1 MGLILKLGTGMVAR
15 FLGLL
20 AEHLAQWLF
29 QQVSE
34 GADDTGYSFSQLQ
47 QFARW
52 FLRML
57 AGQLG
62 GRSRHH
68 FSEYE
73 EDHEP
78 GLYGAR

>member
-1 MGLILKLGTGMVAR
+1 MGLLLKLATGMGAR

-34 GADDTGYSFSQLQ
+34 GADEAAYSLSQLH
-47 QFARW
+47 QFSRW

-57 AGQLG
+57 AGQLC
-62 GRSRHH
+62 GRSRHQYDQ
-68 FSEYE
+68 YE
-73 EDHEP
+73 EDYQP
-78 GLYGAR
+78 GFYGAR